1 MQRLEFLYLS
11 GNNLD
16 YIPTPLPLS
25 LRVLHLQVPL
35 YTHTYIHGL
44 HLHLWFPNVCSAPF
58 WRGGGS
64 TVPPPPKLTCSQLLL
79 QNCNLSKKK
88 RKKNSQIT
96 RGPDPYFGNHWSTWT
111 ENFQNFCRQI
121 IASVGHMVEEAGL
134 MPDSQKVSG
143 SMSSFLCVMTL
154 KDEEL
159 VDKCI
164 CLNCLTKP
172 FQHLCVCL
180 F

>member
-35 YTHTYIHGL
+35 YTHTYIHGF

-58 WRGGGS
+58 WRRGGS
-64 TVPPPPKLTCSQLLL
+64 TVTPPPKLTCSQLLL

-111 ENFQNFCRQI
+111 ENFQYFCRQ
-121 IASVGHMVEEAGL
+121 
-134 MPDSQKVSG
+134 KN
-143 SMSSFLCVMTL
+143 
-154 KDEEL
+154 
-159 VDKCI
+159 CI
-164 CLNCLTKP
+164 CGSHGWRRRTHAGQPEGQWFDVQLP
-172 FQHLCVCL
+172 VCHDPKRWRVSR
-180 F
+180 